1 MSNRNL
7 TPKIGSINVI
17 PVEDRFYA
25 RKKYYYNSDGTIK
38 YICVNTDENA
48 EETDIDWEIAK
59 FNYTSSLVDS
69 WHGWLSGAVNSEAV
83 INALAWRI

>member
-1 MSNRNL
+1 MSNRHL

-38 YICVNTDENA
+38 YLCTNIDDNA
-48 EETDIDWEIAK
+48 SEADTNWEIAK
-59 FNYTSSLVDS
+59 YIYSDGLIES

-83 INALAWRI
+83 INALAWSI